1 MLTRKSGLA
10 VAFALWVFALGLL
23 LTNAPLMLASVAV
36 VIYFTLVRITE
47 PGPHVD
53 LSVERILDA
62 DSIYEGETAT
72 VTLRVRNNGAPITT
86 LEVSDA
92 LPHGLRLSRGSNLAL
107 TSLRRGETKTIDYS
121 VEPVVFGSYEIGP
134 VKIRTTDLG
143 RNRTE
148 ERTVESLAPLLVYPE
163 IRYVNRMTI
172 RPVRTKNWPGETVA
186 RRTGPGIDYYGVRE
200 YASGDS
206 LRRVNW
212 KATSRSEDILIN
224 KFLHEAGGD
233 ILVVLD
239 SRPVSEVGSP
249 PNSLLT
255 RSTRAAAA
263 ITYRLLRDRNR
274 VGFLGIGD
282 TLASI
287 SPGFGKRQFEKILV
301 SLVSLGSGEDWDIEN
316 LPRLLSIR
324 FSRQTRVIFI
334 SPLMDESSAEAVIRT
349 STSGYSVIV
358 VSPSPL
364 DIEGSVGVAG
374 DERRVAEKL
383 LDLRRRVLLSSLG
396 RYATVVDWDTTEPLG
411 DAVNRVA
418 EQRAA

>member
-1 MLTRKSGLA
+1 MFTRKSGLV
-10 VAFALWVFALGLL
+10 VAFALWVFVLGLL
-23 LTNAPLMLASVAV
+23 LANAPLMLASVAI
-36 VIYFTLVRITE
+36 VIYFTLMRVTE
-47 PGPHVD
+47 PSPHVD
-53 LSVERILDA
+53 VSVARTLDA

-72 VTLRVRNNGAPITT
+72 VSLRVRNNGAPITT
-86 LEVSDA
+86 LELSDS
-92 LPHGLRLSRGSNLAL
+92 LPRGLKLSRGSNLVV
-107 TSLRRGETKTIDYS
+107 TSLRPGETKTFDYS
-121 VEPVVFGSYEIGP
+121 VEPEVFGSYEIGP
-134 VKIRTTDLG
+134 VRLRTTDLG
-143 RNRTE
+143 RNRME

-163 IRYVNRMTI
+163 IRYVSRMTI
-172 RPVRTKNWPGETVA
+172 RPVTPKNWPGETVA

-212 KATSRSEDILIN
+212 KASSRSEDILIN
-224 KFLHEAGGD
+224 QFLHEAGGD

-239 SRPVSEVGSP
+239 SRPVSEVGSAP
-249 PNSLLT
+249 DSLLT

-301 SLVSLGSGEDWDIEN
+301 SLVSLRSGEAWDIEN

-324 FSRQTRVIFI
+324 FSRQTRIIFI
-334 SPLMDESSAEAVIRT
+334 SPLMDENSAEAVVRT
-349 STSGYSVIV
+349 SNSGYSVIV

-364 DIEGSVGVAG
+364 DIESSVGPVG
-374 DERRVAEKL
+374 EERRVARKL

-396 RYATVVDWDTTEPLG
+396 GTRRWSTGIRRSLLVTP
-411 DAVNRVA
+411 
-418 EQRAA
+418 